1 MIIAGMRR
9 SSPLIRTQNSE
20 DVVPRLQKDLDVLQS
35 RISSLT
41 GAKPAAVPP
50 AVSSSFVSGIRRVTE
65 EKKYTDAESIERLP
79 ILEKVLAKITE
90 YDREVLKK
98 TVSNSISE
106 ETRRKSVNNDLFSLP
121 MHLIVADR
129 LLDLY
134 NQSLRTDVV
143 KVFVPVS
150 PATESQRQSS
160 SESECSMSS
169 TVSTSQ
175 IVTTGLTLGEITPN
189 PTSYALDLLDR
200 EKAINAE
207 IQQQLQNTNEQ
218 LRAAQE
224 LINKSQQTETETKN
238 EIITLKS
245 ALNQITLSYD
255 EFKIDTA
262 KRSKESVSA
271 FNEINTELFKAQ
283 ENLKENFKLNDNTQK
298 SLDERIEIESAANQ
312 SICSALLAITADL
325 NSIGNLY
332 NNGNLN
338 NNGKSSSRSS
348 GSGSTSASES
358 KSNGDGN
365 NDFKILFGAFNL
377 VSFLYD
383 SLMSF

>member
-90 YDREVLKK
+90 YDREILKK

-134 NQSLRTDVV
+134 NQSLRTDAV

-207 IQQQLQNTNEQ
+207 IQQQLQNANEQ

-283 ENLKENFKLNDNTQK
+283 ENLKENLKLNDNTQK
-298 SLDERIEIESAANQ
+298 SLDERIEIEIAANQ
-312 SICSALLAITADL
+312 SICSALLAVTADL
-325 NSIGNLY
+325 NNIGN
-332 NNGNLN
+332 
-338 NNGKSSSRSS
+338 SSSSS
-348 GSGSTSASES
+348 SGSTSESKS

-377 VSFLYD
+377 VSFLYV